1 MGTNKKRK
9 KKKTENKNDMDRKIK
24 FLCHV
29 LLLPLMPIQYS
40 PKKKKR
46 LVSCLKSKSHCGETL
61 SEVAFFSTPSAF
73 SRDGPFMTSDF
84 RVGRSKMTPKDWMLL
99 GKKCWTWWVKNHQKI
114 VVINGRSQL
123 ARWRC
128 FIQNVMGITQILKN
142 RNTFSKII

>member
-9 KKKTENKNDMDRKIK
+9 KKQRTKMIWTGKSSSFVMFCSSPLCLFSIPRKRKKDLEAALKVSHIVVK
-24 FLCHV
+24 PFLKQHFFF
-29 LLLPLMPIQYS
+29 
-40 PKKKKR
+40 
-46 LVSCLKSKSHCGETL
+46 
-61 SEVAFFSTPSAF
+61 AFCVFT
-73 SRDGPFMTSDF
+73 DGPFMTSGF
-84 RVGRSKMTPKDWMLL
+84 RVGRFKMTPKDWMLL

-128 FIQNVMGITQILKN
+128 FIQNVMGITQKLKD